1 MLINNVDC
9 SDKQTI
15 VDEFNKLFTSSLEAN
30 LNEVH
35 HHGQNYTDYLNR
47 NVLSNFEFHEINDD
61 ITKKIIHELK
71 SSRSSGHDG
80 LNSEL
85 LKLISNDISNAI
97 TIIVNQS
104 IKLGIFPTKLKIA
117 KVTPIYK
124 KGCKKLQTNYRP
136 ISVLPTIS
144 KY

>member
-9 SDKQTI
+9 SNNQRI
-15 VDEFNKLFTSSLEAN
+15 VDEFNKLFISNLEAN

-35 HHGQNYTDYLNR
+35 HHGQNYADYFNW
-47 NVLSNFEFHEINDD
+47 NVLSNFEFHEIIDD
-61 ITKKIIHELK
+61 ITKKIINELK

-85 LKLISNDISNAI
+85 LKLISNDISNAT

-104 IKLGIFPTKLKIA
+104 LKPA
-117 KVTPIYK
+117 YSP
-124 KGCKKLQTNYRP
+124 L
-136 ISVLPTIS
+136 S
-144 KY
+144 